1 MVFGFGYNFGDFI
14 KSARMGGA
22 MRPMVMPTGMPLIS
36 RDLRGIPVAIPRVDS
51 VDNTFKQGGVPKYN
65 KGGGVFGGENV
76 SYFVDPVRPSGP
88 QRFLSGSVVQSRVP
102 MLAPRPMI
110 FNVRM

>member
-1 MVFGFGYNFGDFI
+1 MVYGFGYNFGDMI

-51 VDNTFKQGGVPKYN
+51 VDNTFKNGGVPI
-65 KGGGVFGGENV
+65 GGGVFEDIRNNI
-76 SYFVDPVRPSGP
+76 SDRKH
-88 QRFLSGSVVQSRVP
+88 FLSGSVVQSRVP

-110 FNVRM
+110 FDVRI

>member
-1 MVFGFGYNFGDFI
+1 MVFGYGYNFGDMI

-36 RDLRGIPVAIPRVDS
+36 RDLRGIPVAIPRIDS
-51 VDNTFKQGGVPKYN
+51 VDNTFKNGGVPKQ
-65 KGGGVFGGENV
+65 NV
-76 SYFVDPVRPSGP
+76 SYFVDPVRPNGP

-110 FNVRM
+110 FDVRI